1 MIEIWRGTQE
11 AEGTGFEYQQAGNS
25 RAGVQIPL
33 SPPFKPLESNGLRV
47 FYYIRAIIVLFCYL
61 LSEFSISEKGY
72 IKKSPCNER
81 FSFIDIIH
89 LKAVMERLNAF

>member
-33 SPPFKPLESNGLRV
+33 SPPFKPLESNGSKDFFIIYRAILLFIVRV
-47 FYYIRAIIVLFCYL
+47 FHIRKRVY
-61 LSEFSISEKGY
+61 
-72 IKKSPCNER
+72 KKSPCNER
-81 FSFIDIIH
+81 FSFIDIIY
-89 LKAVMERLNAF
+89 

>member
-33 SPPFKPLESNGLRV
+33 SPPSKPLESNGSKVFLLYTCYYRAILLFIVRV
-47 FYYIRAIIVLFCYL
+47 FHIRKRVY
-61 LSEFSISEKGY
+61 
-72 IKKSPCNER
+72 KKSPCNER
-81 FSFIDIIH
+81 FSFIDIIY
-89 LKAVMERLNAF
+89 

>member
-33 SPPFKPLESNGLRV
+33 SPPFKSLESNDSKDFLLYTCYYRAILLFIVRV
-47 FYYIRAIIVLFCYL
+47 FHIRKRVY
-61 LSEFSISEKGY
+61 
-72 IKKSPCNER
+72 KKSPCNER
-81 FSFIDIIH
+81 S
-89 LKAVMERLNAF
+89 KV